1 MTRKPFSEAVRAD
14 QYQLLCLL
22 LQRMIKAEHG
32 SQTIPAP
39 VDEDSF
45 LGRGWTSY
53 LSECETKR
61 LALDLRSRARAAN
74 GSLGAADSAVR
85 DSNAWLGDYKHKHD
99 SRLRAV
105 KDRATGKVETER
117 MPGQVW
123 LALRSLYA
131 DSLFVPLVAAR
142 ASKALTK
149 RQGRV
154 RRTPNHCASLAS
166 EMPRLWSL
174 KQLCCATVRFAF
186 IG

>member
-1 MTRKPFSEAVRAD
+1 M
-14 QYQLLCLL
+14 
-22 LQRMIKAEHG
+22 
-32 SQTIPAP
+32 
-39 VDEDSF
+39 
-45 LGRGWTSY
+45 
-53 LSECETKR
+53 
-61 LALDLRSRARAAN
+61 
-74 GSLGAADSAVR
+74 R

-131 DSLFVPLVAAR
+131 DSLFVPSVAAR

-154 RRTPNHCASLAS
+154 RRTSKPQ
-166 EMPRLWSL
+166 PRAWHTSKPQPRTWPL
-174 KQLCCATVRFAF
+174 KML
-186 IG
+186 

>member
-1 MTRKPFSEAVRAD
+1 M
-14 QYQLLCLL
+14 
-22 LQRMIKAEHG
+22 
-32 SQTIPAP
+32 
-39 VDEDSF
+39 
-45 LGRGWTSY
+45 
-53 LSECETKR
+53 
-61 LALDLRSRARAAN
+61 
-74 GSLGAADSAVR
+74 R

-131 DSLFVPLVAAR
+131 DSLFVPSVAAR

-154 RRTPNHCASLAS
+154 RRTSNHRREPGLCAAGWYS
-166 EMPRLWSL
+166 P
-174 KQLCCATVRFAF
+174 F
-186 IG
+186 IGWQSSIS